1 MNGLTARVVSAVV
14 AVLFLFAI
22 AYFFQA
28 MGLIA
33 LTTLAIFISV
43 YEYSQIAFGPLKPP
57 QSFIFLFWL
66 CCSIIFIALGFSDEW
81 NLVALG
87 CVNCIFFSVAMWITR
102 GRMSNETLLP
112 ALAMG
117 SLGFLYA
124 VSLPT
129 FAVRTLLLPY
139 GIQWF
144 FALCVI
150 VFAGDIAA
158 YFSGS
163 LLGKHKL
170 MPAVSPK
177 KSIEGA
183 VGGALGSV
191 LSGVLFAAAFLPHIP
206 KLWMAALCLVVAF
219 VAQSGDLFASLVKR
233 VAQVKDSG
241 HIMPGHGG
249 LLDRLDGIFFSAPVI
264 YAFVRFLV

>member
-1 MNGLTARVVSAVV
+1 MNGLAARVASAVV
-14 AVLFLFAI
+14 AVVFLFSV

-28 MGLIA
+28 IGLIA

-43 YEYSQIAFGPLKPP
+43 YEYSHIAFHQLKPP
-57 QSFIFLFWL
+57 QTFIFFFWI
-66 CCSIIFIALGFSDEW
+66 CCALIFTAMGFSDEW
-81 NLVALG
+81 NLVFFGL
-87 CVNCIFFSVAMWITR
+87 VNCVFLSTALWLSR
-102 GRMSNETLLP
+102 GQMSNETLLP

-124 VSLPT
+124 VTLPA

-139 GIQWF
+139 GMQWF

-150 VFAGDIAA
+150 VFFGDTFA
-158 YFSGS
+158 YFAGS
-163 LLGKHKL
+163 ILGKHKL
-170 MPAVSPK
+170 MPNISPK
-177 KSIEGA
+177 KTVEGSL
-183 VGGALGSV
+183 GGALGSI
-191 LSGVLFAAAFLPHIP
+191 LSGVLFSVIFLPHVP
-206 KLWMAALCLVVAF
+206 KLWMAGLCIVVAF

-249 LLDRLDGIFFSAPVI
+249 ILDRLDGIFFSAPVI
-264 YAFVRFLV
+264 YAFARFLV

>member
-1 MNGLTARVVSAVV
+1 MSGLTARVASAVV
-14 AVLFLFAI
+14 AVIFLFSV

-33 LTTLAIFISV
+33 LTTLAIFVSV
-43 YEYSQIAFGPLKPP
+43 YEYSQIAFNPLKPP
-57 QSFIFLFWL
+57 QSFIFFFWL
-66 CCSIIFIALGFSDEW
+66 CCALIFIALGFNDEW
-81 NLVALG
+81 NFVLFGL
-87 CVNCIFFSVAMWITR
+87 VNCVFLSAAMWLTR

-124 VSLPT
+124 VTLPA

-139 GIQWF
+139 GMQWF

-150 VFAGDIAA
+150 VFLGDTFA
-158 YFSGS
+158 YFAGS

-183 VGGALGSV
+183 VGGALGSI
-191 LSGVLFAAAFLPHIP
+191 LSGVIFAAVFLPHVP
-206 KLWMAALCLVVAF
+206 KLWMAALCLLVTF
-219 VAQSGDLFASLVKR
+219 VAQAGDLFASLVKR

-249 LLDRLDGIFFSAPVI
+249 ILDRLDGIFFSAPVI
-264 YAFVRFLV
+264 YAFARFLV